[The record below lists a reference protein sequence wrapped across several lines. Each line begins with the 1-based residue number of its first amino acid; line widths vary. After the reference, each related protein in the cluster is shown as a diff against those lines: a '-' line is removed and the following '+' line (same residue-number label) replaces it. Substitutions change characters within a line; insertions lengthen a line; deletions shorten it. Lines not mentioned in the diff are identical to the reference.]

1 MKVKIIE
8 LSTMNDGHLVPSFVC
23 QDDVS
28 TPPGTEITFI
38 SLGLSGRISFP
49 YHGIRLNYE

>member
-49 YHGIRLNYE
+49 YHGIRLSY